1 MNRNSNGM
9 STGMA
14 ILCTL
19 GILLFIG
26 LMIDLG
32 TPKCIKSGC
41 DNDAKEGSSYCY
53 LHDNSTYRYKS
64 STSYSGSSNSSSSS
78 STTKSSNTSSD
89 EKSSGT
95 TSNSKKTYSSGS
107 SSSKKNQSSM
117 DSYDDGY
124 NAIYEDDDYDW
135 DRYWSDDDYAAG
147 VDDAMEDEDCF
158 RCTGNV
164 KTLQLLFSM
173 GDSCYANF
181 NFTVLDTC
189 PVRIGNNVYFGPNC
203 TIATPV
209 HPFRWQ
215 ERTIKYGL
223 RRLLSRSDDP
233 GWGVAALCCH
243 RPPGTTRL
251 SRSWRCSLTPIRE
264 VMARPSARLSQR
276 ACCLKKLFGCQG
288 TPCRRG
294 QTVTGSG
301 TGRAFRLGSPSIYNG
316 QILCELGG
324 AASGKFPFLLFNGQ
338 KSAVC

>member
-173 GDSCYANF
+173 GD
-181 NFTVLDTC
+181 
-189 PVRIGNNVYFGPNC
+189 
-203 TIATPV
+203 
-209 HPFRWQ
+209 
-215 ERTIKYGL
+215 
-223 RRLLSRSDDP
+223 
-233 GWGVAALCCH
+233 
-243 RPPGTTRL
+243 
-251 SRSWRCSLTPIRE
+251 
-264 VMARPSARLSQR
+264 R
-276 ACCLKKLFGCQG
+276 AC
-288 TPCRRG
+288 
-294 QTVTGSG
+294 
-301 TGRAFRLGSPSIYNG
+301 GRKVG
-316 QILCELGG
+316 LCN
-324 AASGKFPFLLFNGQ
+324 A
-338 KSAVC
+338 